1 LKKKQ
6 ITCFNFFFFRFSIST
21 SLLFFFAS
29 SFLFCNAHTFFTP
42 RHHLSRYHPEADEY
56 DVVDED
62 EPLKKVR
69 LSRDKVRRLEDG
81 IGLLQKGDA
90 VLAVWVCVSISFSYF
105 IYLSVNFA
113 HTW

>member
-1 LKKKQ
+1 ML
-6 ITCFNFFFFRFSIST
+6 T
-21 SLLFFFAS
+21 L
-29 SFLFCNAHTFFTP
+29 FTP

-90 VLAVWVCVSISFSYF
+90 VLAVCVSISFLLVS
-105 IYLSVNFA
+105 LSVYKLA
-113 HTW
+113 QTR